1 MKNRKLFF
9 KRFVMGIVIFF
20 MAVFE
25 LQMIWGSVY
34 ISKTVTKERRN
45 SYASAL
51 EIYSSNLE
59 QQLKQIDDFLLQS
72 VMIENDARSILE
84 STTELNQYLAE
95 VRMRDTFDEELSQL
109 KMLSGVMWYGKTANV
124 TKKVIRMRRG
134 QNNASVIS
142 KWIAANTE
150 GLLKKVKENAYV
162 DWFVYEV
169 EGSQILVRILNNR
182 ETYMIGWLDISQI
195 FQEFEKTLSDVK
207 EEKIFLKAGNE
218 TAFQD
223 KIQSDKIE
231 TEKGY
236 QIIEPQ
242 NSHQVA
248 LCLALKQNGFYQKMT
263 NLSIVV
269 PLVLIVSGILIMLFS
284 FVMAKYFI
292 RPMDDLRNAMIKM
305 QEGDLE
311 VRLNQQNLF
320 YEFQLLNRNFDRMAE
335 KIKELKIEV
344 YENQLEKQNVEM
356 QYLKH
361 QIKPHFLTNCLNT
374 IKNLLFLEEY
384 EKAEQFT
391 LLLGKNIRY
400 DLSEKTEVTLDEEI
414 NHIKN
419 YIALSEI
426 RYGNQ
431 LKLHLDIQET
441 LFECKIPAMLI
452 QTFVENSVKHEMS
465 PEEVLHIWVKVWEE
479 KERLHITVEDSG
491 QGFEEEIL
499 EKLKNGESVMHNGME
514 HFGISNV
521 KRRLNIIYGDAAEI
535 HFSNEE
541 NRAKENKAKVTIELP
556 ASEDLNRAKA
566 EIKLPANKGL
576 NKTNAEIDLSANKGL
591 NKIEFFAEQAEW
603 NNIDKNECDDTS
615 RQLAIKGEEADESE
629 SEKKNQNWNQ
639 PFMCNY
645 SFNWLPYYAQ

>member
-1 MKNRKLFF
+1 MKIKQKKLFF
-9 KRFVMGIVIFF
+9 KQFVMGIVVFF
-20 MAVFE
+20 MVVFE

-34 ISKTVTKERRN
+34 ISKTVRKERQS

-51 EIYSSNLE
+51 EIYSNNLE
-59 QQLKQIDDFLLQS
+59 QQLQQIDDFLLQS

-84 STTELNQYLAE
+84 STTELDQYLAE
-95 VRMRDTFDEELSQL
+95 VRMRDTFDEKLSQL
-109 KMLSGVMWYGKTANV
+109 KVLSGVMWYGKTSNTV
-124 TKKVIRMRRG
+124 KKVIRMRRG
-134 QNNASVIS
+134 VDNVSVIS
-142 KWIAANTE
+142 REIAENTE
-150 GLLKKVKENAYV
+150 SLLEKVKENAYV
-162 DWFVYEV
+162 DWFVYEM
-169 EGSQILVRILNNR
+169 EGTKILVRILNNR
-182 ETYMIGWLDISQI
+182 TTYMIGWVELSQI

-207 EEKIFLKAGNE
+207 DEKIFLQVGKE
-218 TAFQD
+218 TVFQEG
-223 KIQSDKIE
+223 QPR
-231 TEKGY
+231 EKEY

-242 NSHQVA
+242 NIHQVS

-263 NLSIVV
+263 NLSIVI
-269 PLVLIVSGILIMLFS
+269 PLVLCGSGILIMLLS
-284 FVMAKYFI
+284 FILAKYFI
-292 RPMDDLRNAMIKM
+292 RPMDELRSAMIKM

-320 YEFQLLNRNFDRMAE
+320 YEFQLLNSNFDRMAE

-344 YENQLEKQNVEM
+344 YENQLEKKNVEM

-400 DLSEKTEVTLDEEI
+400 DLSEKTKVTLNEEI

-431 LKLHLDIQET
+431 LVLHLDVEEK
-441 LFECKIPAMLI
+441 LLNNKIPTMLI

-465 PEEVLHIWVKVWEE
+465 PEEVLHIWVKVWEADG
-479 KERLHITVEDSG
+479 RIHITVEDSG

-499 EKLKNGESVMHNGME
+499 RKLRKGEPVIHNGME

-521 KRRLNIIYGDAAEI
+521 KRRLNIMYGHAAEI
-535 HFSNEE
+535 HFSNEK
-541 NRAKENKAKVTIELP
+541 NKTKENKAKVEIELP
-556 ASEDLNRAKA
+556 C
-566 EIKLPANKGL
+566 
-576 NKTNAEIDLSANKGL
+576 
-591 NKIEFFAEQAEW
+591 
-603 NNIDKNECDDTS
+603 NNIDKNKYDDMNKK
-615 RQLAIKGEEADESE
+615 LATKGEEAEKSE
-629 SEKKNQNWNQ
+629 SEK
-639 PFMCNY
+639 
-645 SFNWLPYYAQ
+645 

>member
-95 VRMRDTFDEELSQL
+95 VRMRDTFDEELIQL

-311 VRLNQQNLF
+311 VRLNQQNIF

-400 DLSEKTEVTLDEEI
+400 DLSEKTEVTLEEEI

-629 SEKKNQNWNQ
+629 SEK
-639 PFMCNY
+639 
-645 SFNWLPYYAQ
+645 

>member
-109 KMLSGVMWYGKTANV
+109 KMLSGVMWYGKMANV

-400 DLSEKTEVTLDEEI
+400 DLSEKTEVTLEEEI

-441 LFECKIPAMLI
+441 LFE
-452 QTFVENSVKHEMS
+452 
-465 PEEVLHIWVKVWEE
+465 
-479 KERLHITVEDSG
+479 
-491 QGFEEEIL
+491 
-499 EKLKNGESVMHNGME
+499 
-514 HFGISNV
+514 
-521 KRRLNIIYGDAAEI
+521 
-535 HFSNEE
+535 
-541 NRAKENKAKVTIELP
+541 
-556 ASEDLNRAKA
+556 
-566 EIKLPANKGL
+566 
-576 NKTNAEIDLSANKGL
+576 
-591 NKIEFFAEQAEW
+591 
-603 NNIDKNECDDTS
+603 
-615 RQLAIKGEEADESE
+615 
-629 SEKKNQNWNQ
+629 
-639 PFMCNY
+639 
-645 SFNWLPYYAQ
+645 

>member
-95 VRMRDTFDEELSQL
+95 VRMRDTFDEELSRL

-320 YEFQLLNRNFDRMAE
+320 
-335 KIKELKIEV
+335 
-344 YENQLEKQNVEM
+344 
-356 QYLKH
+356 
-361 QIKPHFLTNCLNT
+361 
-374 IKNLLFLEEY
+374 
-384 EKAEQFT
+384 
-391 LLLGKNIRY
+391 
-400 DLSEKTEVTLDEEI
+400 
-414 NHIKN
+414 
-419 YIALSEI
+419 
-426 RYGNQ
+426 
-431 LKLHLDIQET
+431 
-441 LFECKIPAMLI
+441 
-452 QTFVENSVKHEMS
+452 
-465 PEEVLHIWVKVWEE
+465 
-479 KERLHITVEDSG
+479 
-491 QGFEEEIL
+491 
-499 EKLKNGESVMHNGME
+499 
-514 HFGISNV
+514 
-521 KRRLNIIYGDAAEI
+521 
-535 HFSNEE
+535 
-541 NRAKENKAKVTIELP
+541 
-556 ASEDLNRAKA
+556 
-566 EIKLPANKGL
+566 
-576 NKTNAEIDLSANKGL
+576 
-591 NKIEFFAEQAEW
+591 
-603 NNIDKNECDDTS
+603 
-615 RQLAIKGEEADESE
+615 
-629 SEKKNQNWNQ
+629 
-639 PFMCNY
+639 
-645 SFNWLPYYAQ
+645 

>member
-109 KMLSGVMWYGKTANV
+109 KMLSGVMWYEKTANV

-400 DLSEKTEVTLDEEI
+400 DLSEKTEVTLEEEI

-629 SEKKNQNWNQ
+629 SEK
-639 PFMCNY
+639 
-645 SFNWLPYYAQ
+645 

>member
-109 KMLSGVMWYGKTANV
+109 KMLAGVMWYGKTANV

-400 DLSEKTEVTLDEEI
+400 DLSEKTEVTLEEEI

-465 PEEVLHIWVKVWEE
+465 PEEVLHIWVKVREE

-629 SEKKNQNWNQ
+629 SEK
-639 PFMCNY
+639 
-645 SFNWLPYYAQ
+645 

>member
-95 VRMRDTFDEELSQL
+95 VRMRDTFDEELRQL

-169 EGSQILVRILNNR
+169 EGSQILMRILNNR

-218 TAFQD
+218 AAFQD

-231 TEKGY
+231 PEKGY

-242 NSHQVA
+242 NSHQVV

-269 PLVLIVSGILIMLFS
+269 PLVLIVSGILIMLLS
-284 FVMAKYFI
+284 LVMAKYFI

-400 DLSEKTEVTLDEEI
+400 DLSEKTEVTLEEEI

-431 LKLHLDIQET
+431 LRLHFDVQES

-499 EKLKNGESVMHNGME
+499 EKLRSGESIIHNGME

-521 KRRLNIIYGDAAEI
+521 KRRLNIIYGDESEI
-535 HFSNEE
+535 RFSNEE
-541 NRAKENKAKVTIELP
+541 NRAKENKAKVEIELP
-556 ASEDLNRAKA
+556 ASKDLNKAKA
-566 EIKLPANKGL
+566 EIKLP
-576 NKTNAEIDLSANKGL
+576 ANKGL

-603 NNIDKNECDDTS
+603 NNIDKNECDGTS

-629 SEKKNQNWNQ
+629 SEK
-639 PFMCNY
+639 
-645 SFNWLPYYAQ
+645 

>member
-109 KMLSGVMWYGKTANV
+109 KMLPGVMWYGKTANV

-400 DLSEKTEVTLDEEI
+400 DLSEKTEVTLEEEI

-629 SEKKNQNWNQ
+629 SEK
-639 PFMCNY
+639 
-645 SFNWLPYYAQ
+645 

>member
-1 MKNRKLFF
+1 MKNRKIFF
-9 KRFVMGIVIFF
+9 KQFVMGIVIFF
-20 MAVFE
+20 MVVFE

-34 ISKTVTKERRN
+34 ISKTVTKERKN

-51 EIYSSNLE
+51 EIYSNNLE

-84 STTELNQYLAE
+84 SSTELDQYLAE

-109 KMLSGVMWYGKTANV
+109 KMLSGVMWYGKTTNV

-150 GLLKKVKENAYV
+150 SLLKKVKENAYV

-169 EGSQILVRILNNR
+169 EGSQILIRILNNR

-207 EEKIFLKAGNE
+207 DEKIFLKAGNE
-218 TAFQD
+218 MVFQD
-223 KIQSDKIE
+223 KIE
-231 TEKGY
+231 LEKEY

-242 NSHQVA
+242 DVHQVSI
-248 LCLALKQNGFYQKMT
+248 CLALKQSGFYQKMT
-263 NLSIVV
+263 NLSVV
-269 PLVLIVSGILIMLFS
+269 IPLVFLASGILIMLLS
-284 FVMAKYFI
+284 LVMAKYFI

-311 VRLNQQNLF
+311 VRLNKQNLF
-320 YEFQLLNRNFDRMAE
+320 YEFQLLNRNFDQMAE

-344 YENQLEKQNVEM
+344 YEKQLEKQNVEM

-400 DLSEKTEVTLDEEI
+400 DLSEKTEVTLKEEI
-414 NHIKN
+414 DHIKN

-426 RYGNQ
+426 RYGSQ
-431 LKLHLDIQET
+431 LMLHLNIKES
-441 LFECKIPAMLI
+441 LLNYKIPAMLI

-499 EKLKNGESVMHNGME
+499 EKLRNGEPVMHNGME

-521 KRRLNIIYGDAAEI
+521 KRRLNIIYGDEAEI
-535 HFSNEE
+535 YFSNEE
-541 NRAKENKAKVTIELP
+541 NRAKENKAKVEIELP
-556 ASEDLNRAKA
+556 ASEDLNKAKA

-576 NKTNAEIDLSANKGL
+576 NKTKAEIDLSANKGL

-615 RQLAIKGEEADESE
+615 RQLAIKGEEADKSE
-629 SEKKNQNWNQ
+629 SEK
-639 PFMCNY
+639 
-645 SFNWLPYYAQ
+645 

>member
-1 MKNRKLFF
+1 MKNRKIFF
-9 KRFVMGIVIFF
+9 KQFVMGIVIFF
-20 MAVFE
+20 MVVFE

-34 ISKTVTKERRN
+34 ISKTVTKERKN

-84 STTELNQYLAE
+84 SSTELDQYLAE

-109 KMLSGVMWYGKTANV
+109 KKLSGVMWYGKTTNV

-400 DLSEKTEVTLDEEI
+400 DLSEKTEVTLEEEI

-499 EKLKNGESVMHNGME
+499 EKLRNGESVMHNGME

-541 NRAKENKAKVTIELP
+541 NRAKENKAKVAIELP
-556 ASEDLNRAKA
+556 ASEDLNKANA
-566 EIKLPANKGL
+566 EIKLP
-576 NKTNAEIDLSANKGL
+576 ANKGL

-629 SEKKNQNWNQ
+629 SEK
-639 PFMCNY
+639 
-645 SFNWLPYYAQ
+645 

>member
-169 EGSQILVRILNNR
+169 EGSQI
-182 ETYMIGWLDISQI
+182 

-305 QEGDLE
+305 QEGD
-311 VRLNQQNLF
+311 
-320 YEFQLLNRNFDRMAE
+320 
-335 KIKELKIEV
+335 IKELKIEV

-400 DLSEKTEVTLDEEI
+400 DLSEKTEVTLEEEI

-629 SEKKNQNWNQ
+629 SEK
-639 PFMCNY
+639 
-645 SFNWLPYYAQ
+645 

>member
-207 EEKIFLKAGNE
+207 EKKIFLKAGNE

-400 DLSEKTEVTLDEEI
+400 DLSEKTEVTLEEEI

-629 SEKKNQNWNQ
+629 SEK
-639 PFMCNY
+639 
-645 SFNWLPYYAQ
+645 

>member
-95 VRMRDTFDEELSQL
+95 VRMRDTFDEELSRL

-305 QEGDLE
+305 QEGELE

-400 DLSEKTEVTLDEEI
+400 DLSEKTEVTLEEEI

-426 RYGNQ
+426 RDGNQ

-629 SEKKNQNWNQ
+629 SEK
-639 PFMCNY
+639 
-645 SFNWLPYYAQ
+645 

>member
-1 MKNRKLFF
+1 M
-9 KRFVMGIVIFF
+9 
-20 MAVFE
+20 
-25 LQMIWGSVY
+25 
-34 ISKTVTKERRN
+34 
-45 SYASAL
+45 
-51 EIYSSNLE
+51 
-59 QQLKQIDDFLLQS
+59 
-72 VMIENDARSILE
+72 
-84 STTELNQYLAE
+84 
-95 VRMRDTFDEELSQL
+95 
-109 KMLSGVMWYGKTANV
+109 
-124 TKKVIRMRRG
+124 
-134 QNNASVIS
+134 
-142 KWIAANTE
+142 
-150 GLLKKVKENAYV
+150 KKVKENAYV

-374 IKNLLFLEEY
+374 IKTFYSWKSMRKRNNLPCY
-384 EKAEQFT
+384 
-391 LLLGKNIRY
+391 
-400 DLSEKTEVTLDEEI
+400 
-414 NHIKN
+414 
-419 YIALSEI
+419 
-426 RYGNQ
+426 
-431 LKLHLDIQET
+431 
-441 LFECKIPAMLI
+441 
-452 QTFVENSVKHEMS
+452 
-465 PEEVLHIWVKVWEE
+465 
-479 KERLHITVEDSG
+479 
-491 QGFEEEIL
+491 
-499 EKLKNGESVMHNGME
+499 
-514 HFGISNV
+514 
-521 KRRLNIIYGDAAEI
+521 
-535 HFSNEE
+535 
-541 NRAKENKAKVTIELP
+541 
-556 ASEDLNRAKA
+556 
-566 EIKLPANKGL
+566 
-576 NKTNAEIDLSANKGL
+576 
-591 NKIEFFAEQAEW
+591 
-603 NNIDKNECDDTS
+603 
-615 RQLAIKGEEADESE
+615 
-629 SEKKNQNWNQ
+629 
-639 PFMCNY
+639 
-645 SFNWLPYYAQ
+645 

>member
-109 KMLSGVMWYGKTANV
+109 KMLSGVMWYRKTANV

-400 DLSEKTEVTLDEEI
+400 DLSEKTEVTLEEEI

-629 SEKKNQNWNQ
+629 SEK
-639 PFMCNY
+639 
-645 SFNWLPYYAQ
+645 

>member
-207 EEKIFLKAGNE
+207 WYA
-218 TAFQD
+218 
-223 KIQSDKIE
+223 
-231 TEKGY
+231 
-236 QIIEPQ
+236 
-242 NSHQVA
+242 
-248 LCLALKQNGFYQKMT
+248 
-263 NLSIVV
+263 
-269 PLVLIVSGILIMLFS
+269 
-284 FVMAKYFI
+284 
-292 RPMDDLRNAMIKM
+292 
-305 QEGDLE
+305 
-311 VRLNQQNLF
+311 
-320 YEFQLLNRNFDRMAE
+320 
-335 KIKELKIEV
+335 
-344 YENQLEKQNVEM
+344 
-356 QYLKH
+356 
-361 QIKPHFLTNCLNT
+361 
-374 IKNLLFLEEY
+374 
-384 EKAEQFT
+384 
-391 LLLGKNIRY
+391 
-400 DLSEKTEVTLDEEI
+400 
-414 NHIKN
+414 
-419 YIALSEI
+419 
-426 RYGNQ
+426 
-431 LKLHLDIQET
+431 
-441 LFECKIPAMLI
+441 
-452 QTFVENSVKHEMS
+452 
-465 PEEVLHIWVKVWEE
+465 
-479 KERLHITVEDSG
+479 
-491 QGFEEEIL
+491 
-499 EKLKNGESVMHNGME
+499 
-514 HFGISNV
+514 
-521 KRRLNIIYGDAAEI
+521 
-535 HFSNEE
+535 
-541 NRAKENKAKVTIELP
+541 
-556 ASEDLNRAKA
+556 
-566 EIKLPANKGL
+566 
-576 NKTNAEIDLSANKGL
+576 
-591 NKIEFFAEQAEW
+591 
-603 NNIDKNECDDTS
+603 
-615 RQLAIKGEEADESE
+615 
-629 SEKKNQNWNQ
+629 
-639 PFMCNY
+639 PF
-645 SFNWLPYYAQ
+645 

>member
-109 KMLSGVMWYGKTANV
+109 KMLLGVMWYGKTANV

-400 DLSEKTEVTLDEEI
+400 DLSEKTEVTLEEEI

-629 SEKKNQNWNQ
+629 SEK
-639 PFMCNY
+639 
-645 SFNWLPYYAQ
+645 

>member
-1 MKNRKLFF
+1 
-9 KRFVMGIVIFF
+9 
-20 MAVFE
+20 
-25 LQMIWGSVY
+25 
-34 ISKTVTKERRN
+34 
-45 SYASAL
+45 
-51 EIYSSNLE
+51 
-59 QQLKQIDDFLLQS
+59 
-72 VMIENDARSILE
+72 
-84 STTELNQYLAE
+84 
-95 VRMRDTFDEELSQL
+95 
-109 KMLSGVMWYGKTANV
+109 
-124 TKKVIRMRRG
+124 
-134 QNNASVIS
+134 
-142 KWIAANTE
+142 
-150 GLLKKVKENAYV
+150 
-162 DWFVYEV
+162 
-169 EGSQILVRILNNR
+169 
-182 ETYMIGWLDISQI
+182 
-195 FQEFEKTLSDVK
+195 
-207 EEKIFLKAGNE
+207 
-218 TAFQD
+218 
-223 KIQSDKIE
+223 
-231 TEKGY
+231 
-236 QIIEPQ
+236 
-242 NSHQVA
+242 
-248 LCLALKQNGFYQKMT
+248 
-263 NLSIVV
+263 
-269 PLVLIVSGILIMLFS
+269 
-284 FVMAKYFI
+284 
-292 RPMDDLRNAMIKM
+292 MDDLRNAMIKM

-400 DLSEKTEVTLDEEI
+400 DLSEKTEVTLEEEI

-431 LKLHLDIQET
+431 LRLHLDVQET

-499 EKLKNGESVMHNGME
+499 EKLRNGESVMHNGME

-556 ASEDLNRAKA
+556 ASEDLNKAKA

-615 RQLAIKGEEADESE
+615 RQLAIKGEETDESE
-629 SEKKNQNWNQ
+629 SEK
-639 PFMCNY
+639 
-645 SFNWLPYYAQ
+645 

>member
-95 VRMRDTFDEELSQL
+95 VRMRDTFDEELSRL

-400 DLSEKTEVTLDEEI
+400 DLSEKTEVTLEEEI

-629 SEKKNQNWNQ
+629 SEK
-639 PFMCNY
+639 
-645 SFNWLPYYAQ
+645 

>member
-109 KMLSGVMWYGKTANV
+109 KMLLGVMWYGKTANV

-231 TEKGY
+231 TEKEY

-400 DLSEKTEVTLDEEI
+400 DLSEKTEVTLEEEI

-629 SEKKNQNWNQ
+629 SEK
-639 PFMCNY
+639 
-645 SFNWLPYYAQ
+645 

>member
-1 MKNRKLFF
+1 MKNWKLFF

-95 VRMRDTFDEELSQL
+95 VRMRDTFDEELSRL

-400 DLSEKTEVTLDEEI
+400 DLSEKTEVTLEEEI

-629 SEKKNQNWNQ
+629 SEK
-639 PFMCNY
+639 
-645 SFNWLPYYAQ
+645 

>member
-1 MKNRKLFF
+1 MKKRKLFF
-9 KRFVMGIVIFF
+9 KQFVMGIVIFF
-20 MAVFE
+20 MVVFE
-25 LQMIWGSVY
+25 LQMVWGSVY
-34 ISKTVTKERRN
+34 ISKTVTKERKN

-84 STTELNQYLAE
+84 SSMELDQYLAE

-109 KMLSGVMWYGKTANV
+109 KMLSGVMWYGKTTNV

-134 QNNASVIS
+134 QSNASVIS
-142 KWIAANTE
+142 RWITENTE
-150 GLLKKVKENAYV
+150 SLLKKVKENAYV

-169 EGSQILVRILNNR
+169 EGSQILVRILHNR
-182 ETYMIGWLDISQI
+182 ETYMMGWLDISQI
-195 FQEFEKTLSDVK
+195 FQEFEKTLSDV
-207 EEKIFLKAGNE
+207 EGEKIFLKAGNE

-231 TEKGY
+231 PEKGY

-242 NSHQVA
+242 NAHQVS
-248 LCLALKQNGFYQKMT
+248 LCLALKQGEFYQKMT
-263 NLSIVV
+263 NLSVVV
-269 PLVLIVSGILIMLFS
+269 PLVLLTSGILITLLS
-284 FVMAKYFI
+284 LVLVKYFI

-320 YEFQLLNRNFDRMAE
+320 YEFRLLNHNFDRMAE
-335 KIKELKIEV
+335 KIKELKIEM
-344 YENQLEKQNVEM
+344 YENQLEKKNVEM

-400 DLSEKTEVTLDEEI
+400 DLSEKTEVTLEEEI

-419 YIALSEI
+419 YVALSEI

-431 LKLHLDIQET
+431 LMLHLDVQEK
-441 LFECKIPAMLI
+441 LFKCKIPAMLI

-465 PEEVLHIWVKVWEE
+465 PEEVLHIWVKVSEE
-479 KERLHITVEDSG
+479 DDRIHIAVEDSG

-499 EKLKNGESVMHNGME
+499 EKLRKGEPVVHNGME

-521 KRRLNIIYGDAAEI
+521 KRRLNIIYGEAVEI
-535 HFSNEE
+535 HFSNEK
-541 NRAKENKAKVTIELP
+541 NRLKENKAKVEIELP
-556 ASEDLNRAKA
+556 ASE
-566 EIKLPANKGL
+566 E
-576 NKTNAEIDLSANKGL
+576 L

-603 NNIDKNECDDTS
+603 NNIDKINMMIQVS
-615 RQLAIKGEEADESE
+615 
-629 SEKKNQNWNQ
+629 N
-639 PFMCNY
+639 
-645 SFNWLPYYAQ
+645 

>member
-109 KMLSGVMWYGKTANV
+109 KMLSGVTWYGKTANV

-400 DLSEKTEVTLDEEI
+400 DLSEKTEVTLEEEI

-629 SEKKNQNWNQ
+629 SEK
-639 PFMCNY
+639 
-645 SFNWLPYYAQ
+645 